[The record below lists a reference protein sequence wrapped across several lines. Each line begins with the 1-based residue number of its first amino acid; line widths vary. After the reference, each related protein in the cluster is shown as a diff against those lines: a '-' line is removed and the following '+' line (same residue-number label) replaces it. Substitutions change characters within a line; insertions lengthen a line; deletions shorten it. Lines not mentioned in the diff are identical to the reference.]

1 MENNENESYE
11 EAYTKFNL
19 TLIYNN
25 TNFTVKVNN
34 NKPIVSIREIAY
46 NIFYP
51 INGKIQLIYR
61 NKDLTPFE
69 QIPIIQYFKNLNKA
83 TIIIKPLLLNELKP
97 NSNSPTGNNSFNV
110 NENDMSIFEKTQLG
124 KVNQTQ
130 IIDLETTDKNRMMCV
145 DCKKNFIYYYCR
157 NCNCFLCKN
166 CKERYDSFH
175 FNHKSCLINPENIT
189 ECIRTYIKTLHEEMG
204 NLKRDFERFEKE
216 NKNVTLRET
225 EEWKEETLSKLNQL
239 AEYTHKIE
247 EETRINGEAIR
258 DNFDAKE
265 TVQNMYNQLLNT
277 NPEKSK
283 NVEKSF
289 GVLKKIDDEIKNV
302 SEKIDECINL
312 EAKKIKVDKI
322 FTPLNAKLDEIIKK
336 LIPEEKNE

>member
-25 TNFTVKVNN
+25 TNITVKVNN

-83 TIIIKPLLLNELKP
+83 TIIIKPLNEIYLESKITDLDK
-97 NSNSPTGNNSFNV
+97 SNSKV
-110 NENDMSIFEKTQLG
+110 NETE
-124 KVNQTQ
+124 
-130 IIDLETTDKNRMMCV
+130 IIDIEKTDKNRMMCV
-145 DCKKNFIYYYCR
+145 DCKNTFIYYYCR
-157 NCNCFLCKN
+157 NCNCFLCRN

-175 FNHKSCLINPENIT
+175 FNHKSCIINPENLT
-189 ECIRTYIKTLHEEMG
+189 ECMRLYIKNLNEEMG
-204 NLKRDFERFEKE
+204 ILKRNFERFEKE
-216 NKNVTLRET
+216 NKNIILRNT
-225 EEWKEETLSKLNQL
+225 EEWKEETLFKINSLTEFTQ
-239 AEYTHKIE
+239 KIE
-247 EETRINGEAIR
+247 EETRKGGEAIKE
-258 DNFDAKE
+258 NFDAKE
-265 TVQNMYNQLLNT
+265 VVNNMYNQLLNT

-283 NVEKSF
+283 NIEKTFNS
-289 GVLKKIDDEIKNV
+289 LKKIDDEIKNI
-302 SEKIDECINL
+302 SKKIEECINL
-312 EAKKIKVDKI
+312 ESQKTKVDKI
-322 FTPLNAKLDEIIKK
+322 FTPLNSKLDEIIKK
-336 LIPEEKNE
+336 LLPQEKIE